1 MATILVWC
9 WFISH
14 LRKVWKNIFKIIPT
28 CLTFDLSFLLSFRI
42 CNPLVTKNLSRP
54 KTWERTFKNKLQIC
68 KERCEE
74 GLSFFVA
81 FYKNGPTP
89 ASFIVYFRSFQTTLL
104 QILQQINVK
113 KCPSSIWCRDSN
125 PQPLEHESILITTRP
140 RIPLTWLMFKPRS
153 DLRKTR

>member
-89 ASFIVYFRSFQTTLL
+89 ASFIVYFRSFQTNIITIFTTNICEKMSIQYTVLGFEPMTFGMW
-104 QILQQINVK
+104 V
-113 KCPSSIWCRDSN
+113 SSHN
-125 PQPLEHESILITTRP
+125 H
-140 RIPLTWLMFKPRS
+140 
-153 DLRKTR
+153 